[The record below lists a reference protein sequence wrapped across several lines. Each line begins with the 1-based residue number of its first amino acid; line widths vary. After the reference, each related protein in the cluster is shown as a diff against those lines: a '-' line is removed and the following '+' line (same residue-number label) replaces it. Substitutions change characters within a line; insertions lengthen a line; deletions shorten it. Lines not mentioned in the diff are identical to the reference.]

1 MDASFLF
8 NSIFLLACACLVMF
22 MSAGFTMLEAGAV
35 RAKSVVVI
43 LTKNISL
50 YAISCVMFYLV
61 GYQMMFDV
69 VPGGLLGSPGIWFAN
84 DAANAVGSAES
95 LRADGAFW
103 FFQMVFVATAASIVS
118 GALAERLKL
127 WPFLAFVAVLT
138 AVIYP
143 VVGSWTW
150 GGGWLAELGFFDFAG
165 STVVHS
171 VGGWAALAGALLLGA
186 RRGRFDDQ
194 GRSTPLPSASAP
206 QMAIGTLI
214 LWFGWFGFNG
224 GSQLSFS
231 SSEDAISVAQILA
244 NTNLAAAGGVIAAL
258 GLAQLMRGRP
268 DMTLTINGAL
278 AGLVAITAEPSA
290 PTMMQAMLIGAGGA
304 VAMTVAAIL
313 LERFRIDDVVGAVPV
328 HLAAGIFGTLVAGLT
343 SANGS
348 LATQAIGIAAIG
360 LFTFLVSLMIWGVL
374 KLSVG
379 IRLHYSA
386 EEKGADLSEMGA
398 RAYHLDLGHD
408 NGERAFQ
415 KPQSTPVV
423 QRV

>member
-8 NSIFLLACACLVMF
+8 NSMFLLACACLVMF

-61 GYQMMFDV
+61 GYQLMFDV
-69 VPGGLLGSPGIWFAN
+69 APGGFLGNPGIWFAN
-84 DAANAVGSAES
+84 DAANVTGSTES

-118 GALAERLKL
+118 GALAERLRL
-127 WPFLAFVAVLT
+127 WPFLVFVAVLT
-138 AVIYP
+138 AVVYP

-150 GGGWLAELGFFDFAG
+150 GGGWLAERGFHDFAG

-186 RRGRFDDQ
+186 RRGRFDSQ

-231 SSEDAISVAQILA
+231 SSEDAIAVAQILA

-268 DMTLTINGAL
+268 DMTLTLNGAL
-278 AGLVAITAEPSA
+278 AGLVAITADPST
-290 PTMMQAMLIGAGGA
+290 PTMLQAMLIGGGGA
-304 VAMTVAAIL
+304 LAMTVAMRL
-313 LERFRIDDVVGAVPV
+313 LERFRVDDVVGAIPV
-328 HLAAGIFGTLVAGLT
+328 HLAAGIFGTLVAGL
-343 SANGS
+343 SSESGS
-348 LATQAIGIAAIG
+348 LGVQALGIIAIGA
-360 LFTFLVSLMIWGVL
+360 FTFASTGALWLAL
-374 KLSVG
+374 RLTVG
-379 IRLHYSA
+379 IRLNYAA
-386 EEKGADLSEMGA
+386 EVSGADHAEMGA
-398 RAYHLDLGHD
+398 RAYYLDLDPTDTTSHPSLTALSA
-408 NGERAFQ
+408 RAA
-415 KPQSTPVV
+415 V
-423 QRV
+423 